1 MDTLFLAHRA
11 PFPPDKGDRLR
22 AWRHV
27 ERLARLGPVDLVA
40 PADDEAAAARAR
52 EGLATVC
59 REVHVLARRRLPAL
73 ARVGAALLRGG
84 SLTEAW
90 LRDARLARVLD
101 DLQARH
107 EYGLCWA
114 FSSGTGPW
122 WRAVRARRRVVDLC
136 DLDALKWEALGR
148 AGRGPLAFV
157 QRVEARRLLPRE
169 LSLGEEAD
177 LVFVSTRQEADDLRA
192 RASPR
197 RLEILT
203 NGTPWQELAAREPPS
218 RAGPVLGFLGQM
230 DYPPNVEA
238 ARHLAVEVLPRVRA
252 RVPGAR
258 LRIMGRAPVAAV
270 RALASDAVEVT
281 GEVTSVPEALASIR
295 VFVAPLDAGRGLP
308 NKIIEALAASRAV
321 VVSSWSAR
329 ALVGEPGRDYE
340 VADGADA
347 RARLVAALLED
358 DRRCD
363 RLGAAGAAY
372 VRREHDWDVVLD
384 ALAASIEALVGAPG
398 APGASVTAGRR

>member
-22 AWRHV
+22 AWRHI
-27 ERLARLGPVDLVA
+27 ERLARLGPVDVVA
-40 PADDEAAAARAR
+40 PADDERAAARAR
-52 EGLATVC
+52 EGLAAVC
-59 REVHVLARRRLPAL
+59 REVHVFARRRALAL
-73 ARVGAALLRGG
+73 ARVGAALLGGG

-90 LRDARLARVLD
+90 LRDGRIARALD
-101 DLQARH
+101 DLQRRH
-107 EYGLCWA
+107 AYGLCWA

-148 AGRGPLAFV
+148 DARGPIAFV
-157 QRVEARRLLPRE
+157 RRTEARRLLPRE
-169 LSLGEEAD
+169 VALGEQAD
-177 LVFVSTRQEADDLRA
+177 LVFVSTRQEAEDLRA
-192 RASPR
+192 RSTPR

-203 NGTPWQELAAREPPS
+203 NGTPWRDVAALPPPS

-230 DYPPNVEA
+230 DYPPNIEA
-238 ARHLAVEVLPRVRA
+238 ARHLAREVLPRVRA

-258 LRIMGRAPVAAV
+258 LRVMGRAPAAAV

-281 GEVTSVPEALASIR
+281 GEVASIPAALASIR
-295 VFVAPLDAGRGLP
+295 VFVAPLEMGRGLP
-308 NKIIEALAASRAV
+308 NKILEAMATGRAV

-329 ALVGEPGRDYE
+329 ALLGAPGRDYE
-340 VADGADA
+340 VADGAEE

-358 DRRCD
+358 DARCD
-363 RLGAAGAAY
+363 RLGTAGAAY
-372 VRREHDWDVVLD
+372 VRREHDWDAVLD
-384 ALAASIEALVGAPG
+384 GMAAAIEALVADPDAPV
-398 APGASVTAGRR
+398 AAGRR